1 MTVKDLHRE
10 AMKFNDL
17 ALIAKQNNN
26 VLEKKNNYLK
36 AFEFEKQAFI
46 LFNSE
51 SSEEPTR
58 SVLLRSAANL
68 AMLSE
73 QLREAEKL
81 ISIGLAGDPPIEIA
95 DEFRDL
101 LQQVNFYRHLEL
113 HGIVLNSNELQL
125 SLSGNQVG
133 HGLIRSDEF
142 LNRIEIIEKMAFR
155 TADRIRNKPFNDK
168 GRPLKNNVV
177 NFEPYLS
184 IPRAAS
190 FAVTIRFGQSADQ
203 QVFDGMYVQTH
214 LIDDILKNINL
225 INEENYNQLSENIKD
240 ESYRRNFIA
249 LTKQLAPDG
258 DRIKLVGFTT
268 TRNLNTNTVALT
280 KISKDVQV
288 QPTREDL
295 FFPNSKKEIAITGT
309 LSFADSKRS
318 KIKLTDS
325 KSKDYEIEVPQ
336 GLLSDIVKPYFEET
350 VIIRGIIEGKKI
362 QLKDIEKVEKL

>member
-10 AMKFNDL
+10 AMKYNDL

-26 VLEKKNNYLK
+26 VLELKNNYLK
-36 AFEFEKQAFI
+36 AFEFERQAFI

-58 SVLLRSAANL
+58 SILLRSAANL

-81 ISIGLAGDPPIEIA
+81 ISIGLAGDPPFEIA

-101 LQQVNFYRHLEL
+101 LQQVNFFRHLEL

-168 GRPLKNNVV
+168 GRPLKDNVV

-203 QVFDGMYVQTH
+203 QVFEGMDVQTQ
-214 LIDDILKNINL
+214 LIDDILKNIKL

-268 TRNLNTNTVALT
+268 TRNLNNNTVSLT
-280 KISKDVQV
+280 KVSKEVQV
-288 QPTREDL
+288 QANIEDSILPVSKREIEL
-295 FFPNSKKEIAITGT
+295 TGT
-309 LSFADSKRS
+309 LSFADSKKS

-325 KSKDYEIEVPQ
+325 NNIDYEIEVPQ

-350 VIIRGIIEGKKI
+350 VIIRGIQEGKKI
-362 QLKDIEKVEKL
+362 LLKDIEKIE

>member
-1 MTVKDLHRE
+1 MNVKDLHRE
-10 AMKFNDL
+10 AMKYNDL
-17 ALIAKQNNN
+17 ALIAKQENSASDI
-26 VLEKKNNYLK
+26 KSNYLK

-81 ISIGLAGDPPIEIA
+81 ISIGLAGEPLKVIA

-101 LQQVNFYRHLEL
+101 LQQVNFFRHLEL
-113 HGIVLNSNELQL
+113 HGIVLNSNELQI

-142 LNRIEIIEKMAFR
+142 LNRIEIIEKLAFR
-155 TADRIRNKPFNDK
+155 TADRIRNKPFNDR
-168 GRPLKNNVV
+168 GRPMKDNVI

-190 FAVTIRFGQSADQ
+190 FAVTIRFGQAADQ
-203 QVFDGMYVQTH
+203 QVFEGMDVQTK
-214 LIDDILKNINL
+214 LIDDILKNIKL
-225 INEENYNQLSENIKD
+225 INDENYKELNENIKD

-249 LTKQLAPDG
+249 LIKQLAPDG

-268 TRNLNTNTVALT
+268 TRLENNEIVALT
-280 KISKDVQV
+280 KVSKELQV
-288 QPTREDL
+288 QTTNDAASEVSSDKPIE
-295 FFPNSKKEIAITGT
+295 ITGT
-309 LSFADSKRS
+309 LSFADSKKS

-325 KSKDYEIEVPQ
+325 KNRDYQIEVPQ

-350 VIIRGIIEGKKI
+350 VIIKGIQKGKKI
-362 QLKDIEKVEKL
+362 TLKDIEKVE